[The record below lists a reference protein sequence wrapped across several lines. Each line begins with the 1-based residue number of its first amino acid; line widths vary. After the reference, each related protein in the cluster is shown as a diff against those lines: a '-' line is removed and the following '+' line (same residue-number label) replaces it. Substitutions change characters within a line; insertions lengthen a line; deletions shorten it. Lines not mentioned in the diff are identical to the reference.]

1 MTGDVSAAYTR
12 RAREYIDLLGSLATV
27 HASDLELVTR
37 WADRLG
43 GPVIDAGCGPG
54 HWTGHL
60 AARGVDVRGV
70 DRVPEFVDHARRSHP
85 GCRFDI
91 GDLDELTGL
100 PGGAAGIL
108 AWYSLIHHEPS
119 TVRWTLT
126 RFARVLRPGGG
137 LLLGFFHGAEV
148 ERFAHAVTDAYR
160 WPIEALTHELRMAD
174 FEVIETYTRT
184 GPGARPHGAIVAR
197 LMSAHTRRPE

>member
-37 WADRLG
+37 WADQLG

-91 GDLDELTGL
+91 GDLDELTGP

-160 WPIEALTHELRMAD
+160 WPIEALTHEVRMAD